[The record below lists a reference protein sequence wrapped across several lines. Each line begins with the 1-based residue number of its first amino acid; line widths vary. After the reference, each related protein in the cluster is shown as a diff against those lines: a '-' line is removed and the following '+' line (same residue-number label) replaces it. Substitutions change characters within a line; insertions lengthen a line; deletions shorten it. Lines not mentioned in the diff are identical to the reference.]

1 MVLWEKRRRIGG
13 KLCGTILPAI
23 VHQLNIRSRG
33 LGHLKVV
40 NAGNGHAEVF
50 DNSPKQERHIVDL
63 GAQECSC
70 LEWQHTGKPC
80 DHAIVVITSFR
91 SERIKNYV
99 HDFYSVQKFR
109 EAYCRVIYPIR
120 DRSQWPHVDMDLVV
134 KGPLAKRGVGRQRK
148 LRMKGCL
155 EGGSKPKTSN
165 KEGGRQMKRGPIRC
179 IKCGEL
185 GHRQT
190 SYRICYVQ

>member
-1 MVLWEKRRRIGG
+1 
-13 KLCGTILPAI
+13 LPAI
-23 VHQLNIRSRG
+23 VHQLHIRSRG

-91 SERIKNYV
+91 SERIENYV
-99 HDFYSVQKFR
+99 HDFYSVQKFK

-120 DRSQWPHVDMDLVV
+120 DRSQWPQVDMDSVV

-148 LRMKGCL
+148 LRIKGCL
-155 EGGSKPKTSN
+155 EGGSRPKTTT

-179 IKCGEL
+179 KECGEL

-190 SYRICYVQ
+190 SYKCPLNGTKKKK

>member
-1 MVLWEKRRRIGG
+1 LPVVQLADKIRELIMVLWEKRRRIGG

-23 VHQLNIRSRG
+23 V

-63 GAQECSC
+63 GAKECSC
-70 LEWQHTGKPC
+70 MEWHHTGKPY

-91 SERIKNYV
+91 SERIENYV

-120 DRSQWPHVDMDLVV
+120 DRSQWPQVDMDPVV
-134 KGPLAKRGVGRQRK
+134 KGPLVKRGVGRQRK
-148 LRMKGCL
+148 L
-155 EGGSKPKTSN
+155 
-165 KEGGRQMKRGPIRC
+165 
-179 IKCGEL
+179 
-185 GHRQT
+185 
-190 SYRICYVQ
+190 